1 MATPMIQAKY
11 ASSSGNWYIGF
22 DYVVSASAFDI
33 TKLYGWRSNY
43 ESKGTLGMKITVN
56 SGTANTSQSDT
67 VTATFGK
74 GAWSSTYW
82 SFKGSNCNYATVTGI
97 TANTITVTIE
107 ITSTFNDNLP
117 KGTKFVYKIAMPVSK
132 PTMNAVTIK
141 SISRTSVTISSSVSS
156 NGGRTITASGFSV
169 YLSGTLVKS
178 LTSLSGTI
186 SGLTPNTAYSIQ
198 SYGTNSVGTGYSA
211 SNTFTTTGNAPT
223 VTASVS
229 NITRTS
235 ATISS
240 SATYDTNASYSSHQ
254 IEWGYTTDYG
264 STTTGEL
271 TGLNPNATV
280 YYKVSYTDNYNRTG
294 TKTGSFM
301 TLGDAPSITYD
312 IVEVT
317 ATTVEIAFET
327 QFDSG
332 TEFSYGWLETDTKTI
347 DITEPTGSIVLTD
360 LTPESTYTY
369 TLGMMDA
376 NGYQTTV
383 EITFTTLSDG
393 ASIRVKTY
401 IEGEGVVWKKGKVF
415 YKQEGKNLFD
425 DSVKES
431 GWLSEIIGAEVFY
444 NYSSVTYTYVNCA
457 YLEGGKTYTI
467 SWEQNTAQVSNND
480 RAGGIVDENN
490 ILLERFITWKY
501 NVTTITITPTNS
513 GYMLLGVD
521 INATKI
527 QIEEGSTA
535 TEYEPYVEPWR
546 VAKKIYLK
554 DTNWKEG

>member
-22 DYVVSASAFDI
+22 DYAVSASAFDI

-43 ESKGTLGMKITVN
+43 ESQGTLGMKITVN

-82 SFKGSNCNYATVTGI
+82 SFKGSNCNYAAVTGI

-132 PTMNAVTIK
+132 PTMNAVTIN
-141 SISRTSVTISSSVSS
+141 SVTRTSVTVSSSVSS
-156 NGGRTITASGFSV
+156 NGGRTVTASGFSV

-186 SGLTPNTAYSIQ
+186 SDLTPNTTYEIQ
-198 SYGTNSVGTGYSA
+198 SYGTNSVGTGYSTK
-211 SNTFTTTGNAPT
+211 STFTTTGNVPI

-240 SATYDTNASYSSHQ
+240 SATYDTNASYSSHK
-254 IEWGYTTDYG
+254 IEWGYTTSYG

-271 TGLNPNATV
+271 TGLNPNTTV
-280 YYKVSYTDNYNRTG
+280 YYKVSYTDSYGRIG

-317 ATTVEIAFET
+317 ATTVKIAFET
-327 QFDSG
+327 QFDSN
-332 TEFSYGWLETDTKTI
+332 TRFSYGWLETDTETI

-369 TLGMMDA
+369 ILGMVDT

-393 ASIRVKTY
+393 AYVRVKTY
-401 IEGEGVVWKKGKVF
+401 VEGEGVVWKKGKVF
-415 YKQEGKNLFD
+415 YKQTGKNLFNKNTIIASYRLSND
-425 DSVKES
+425 ENLAPYKDPDYFLTDYIPVKPNMSYTGNTPFINLYNSIGFYDSDKN
-431 GWLSEIIGAEVFY
+431 IIGR
-444 NYSSVTYTYVNCA
+444 ND
-457 YLEGGKTYTI
+457 GGDVYTI
-467 SWEQNTAQVSNND
+467 TTPKKTSYIRFGKRNQDLDTF
-480 RAGGIVDENN
+480 
-490 ILLERFITWKY
+490 IL
-501 NVTTITITPTNS
+501 V
-513 GYMLLGVD
+513 
-521 INATKI
+521 
-527 QIEEGSTA
+527 EG
-535 TEYEPYVEPWR
+535 TEIPKYEPYVEPWR

-554 DTNWKEG
+554 DTDWKEG